1 MTIKIITADN
11 LAALETAVNA
21 YVPPEGKVAGT
32 PIQLAGGPWAVMIPL
47 TDETSSDDDP
57 PSGGDDDPPG
67 DDTPPSDDDP
77 PADDNPPSGG
87 GDGTPTGDGDGT
99 PSGDAEGAGG

>member
-1 MTIKIITADN
+1 MTVKIITADN
-11 LAALETAVNA
+11 LAALETAINA
-21 YVPPEGKVAGT
+21 YTPPEGKVAGT

-47 TDETSSDDDP
+47 TDETSSDDE
-57 PSGGDDDPPG
+57 PPG

-77 PADDNPPSGG
+77 PGDDTPPSGG

>member
-1 MTIKIITADN
+1 MTVKILTADN
-11 LAALETAVNA
+11 LAALETAINA
-21 YVPPEGKVAGT
+21 YTPPEGKVAGT

-57 PSGGDDDPPG
+57 PSGD
-67 DDTPPSDDDP
+67 
-77 PADDNPPSGG
+77 

-99 PSGDAEGAGG
+99 GG

>member
-1 MTIKIITADN
+1 MTVKILTADN
-11 LAALETAVNA
+11 LAALETAINA
-21 YVPPEGKVAGT
+21 YTPPEGKVAGT

-57 PSGGDDDPPG
+57 PSGGDDNPPA
-67 DDTPPSDDDP
+67 DDDP
-77 PADDNPPSGG
+77 PSGD

-99 PSGDAEGAGG
+99 GG

>member
-11 LAALETAVNA
+11 LEALETAINA
-21 YVPPEGKVAGT
+21 YTPPEGKVAGT

-47 TDETSSDDDP
+47 TDETSSGGDDDP
-57 PSGGDDDPPG
+57 PSGGDDDPPSG
-67 DDTPPSDDDP
+67 GDDDP
-77 PADDNPPSGG
+77 PSGD

-99 PSGDAEGAGG
+99 GG